1 MSSASIA
8 LQPCGLR
15 SKQLRSPRGR
25 AIKARR
31 TAAVR
36 MSASEKEHVVQDG
49 EWLIG
54 IGQKYSVDFEELKS
68 LNPGIDYDVIVPG
81 QHIVLP
87 E

>member
-1 MSSASIA
+1 M
-8 LQPCGLR
+8 
-15 SKQLRSPRGR
+15 
-25 AIKARR
+25 
-31 TAAVR
+31 R